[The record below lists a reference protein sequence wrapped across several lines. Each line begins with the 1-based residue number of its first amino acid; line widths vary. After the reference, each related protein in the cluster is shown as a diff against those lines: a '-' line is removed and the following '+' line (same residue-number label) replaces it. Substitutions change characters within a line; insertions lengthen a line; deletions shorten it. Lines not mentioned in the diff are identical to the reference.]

1 MSIKDSFKSKI
12 EDIKQQWVETPRG
25 GKIIISVSGLG
36 YISAI
41 SIIVVLIVLSCRCE
55 HIYGEW
61 ITVSQPSC
69 TEIGLS
75 ERYCLKECGNKET
88 KEIPLISHS
97 YGEWK
102 TTKKATCIN
111 EGIKESVC
119 SGCGDIQTTSISTI
133 SHAYGK
139 WTTTQEPTCVEEGSK
154 EKSCVTCAD
163 KITESIAVI
172 AHSYGEWI
180 ITENAKCTESGLKK
194 AICSTCHKEITDVI
208 SATGHTDGEWIVDS
222 AATCTENGSKHQVC
236 AVCSETVKNESISA
250 TGHTDGE
257 WIVDSAA
264 TCTENGSKHQVCVTC
279 NYTLRAENIIAYGHS
294 YNTEVTKATS
304 TTKVKVLFLCN
315 ICQHS
320 HLEEFDPITVSAK
333 LTGSGFI
340 ISTGTYYTRSFDVTA
355 IGGYGNYKY
364 KFEAGSNLL
373 RDYSSSNEITV
384 QGNAFIDLAT
394 ITITVMDE
402 AGQKTVYMIK
412 GDGSYVDSYVIY
424 E

>member
-236 AVCSETVKNESISA
+236 
-250 TGHTDGE
+250 
-257 WIVDSAA
+257 
-264 TCTENGSKHQVCVTC
+264 VTC